1 MAIGTLANSGVD
13 VYGRTA
19 KLDEARFR
27 ERLGESLGRWDRR
40 MGAAYAGLANRRM
53 VLILGRAFALFV
65 LIMLVISKWQMIGEL
80 LGTNRSPHDLTA
92 WMNILNQ
99 ALQMPFMGLLL
110 LLMIIR
116 RPARAGTARLSGI
129 PPALAGTVAPLF
141 LAVDSNYGTHAAMV
155 PLGIALLLVG
165 IGWSIWSLMVL
176 GRCFSILPEVRG
188 LVTSGPY
195 RWVRHPVYLGE
206 ITSTLGLL
214 LPVLSPFNVLVF
226 ALFCALQLWRTRNEE
241 ANLAANFPEYGDY
254 RLRTARLLPGLW

>member
-1 MAIGTLANSGVD
+1 M
-13 VYGRTA
+13 YGRTV

-27 ERLGESLGRWDRR
+27 ERLAESLGRWDRR
-40 MGAAYAGLANRRM
+40 MGAAYAGLANQRVVR
-53 VLILGRAFALFV
+53 VLGSAFAVFF
-65 LIMLVISKWQMIGEL
+65 LIILVISKWQTVVEL
-80 LGTNRSPHDLTA
+80 LGANRGAHELTA

-99 ALQMPFMGLLL
+99 ALQVPFMGLLL

-116 RPARAGTARLSGI
+116 RPPRAGTARLSGI

-141 LAVDSNYGTHAAMV
+141 LAVDSNNGTHAAMV

-165 IGWSIWSLMVL
+165 MGWSIWSLMVL

-188 LVTSGPY
+188 LVTGGPY

-214 LPVLSPFNVLVF
+214 LPVLSPFNALVF
-226 ALFCALQLWRTRNEE
+226 VLFCALQLWRTRHEE
-241 ANLAANFPEYGDY
+241 ANLAANFPEYDDY
-254 RLRTARLLPGLW
+254 RQRTARLLPGLW